1 MNNNYRYS
9 RDHSGQLDAYY
20 DLVKQAIRLALN
32 HGASI
37 DQIAEITNWEVS
49 LHAQRIMD
57 IEQTPGPYPNTPKL
71 IVKGVDE

>member
-9 RDHSGQLDAYY
+9 HNHTGQLEASY
-20 DLVKQAIRLALN
+20 DLVRQAIRIALD

-37 DQIAEITNWEVS
+37 DQIAQIANEEVS
-49 LHAQRIMD
+49 LHSQRIMD

>member
-1 MNNNYRYS
+1 MVRDYRHS
-9 RDHSGQLDAYY
+9 RDYSGQLDSAY
-20 DLVKQAIRLALN
+20 DLVRQAIRIALN

-37 DQIAEITNWEVS
+37 DSIAEITNWEVI
-49 LHAQRIMD
+49 LHSQRIMD